1 MAITTPG
8 TPFSTKDVDPFEI
21 DINSTDYA
29 IGGKLIQARLVLNP
43 LDEVHFQSSDEFKKA
58 IKNKIASELA
68 RAMIESNL
76 IEFTQAKNVDYSTV
90 IHARCYLAPNDQ
102 VKILRIHNAQVR

>member
-1 MAITTPG
+1 MAISTP
-8 TPFSTKDVDPFEI
+8 PFWTKDNDPFEI

-29 IGGKLIQARLVLNP
+29 IGGKLIHAQLVLNP
-43 LDEVHFQSSDEFKKA
+43 LDEIHFQDSDEFKRA
-58 IKNKIASELA
+58 IKQKIASELA

-90 IHARCYLAPNDQ
+90 IHARCYLAPNEQ
-102 VKILRIHNAQVR
+102 IKILRIHNANLQRK